1 MKRKIISLLLCLVM
15 ALSLIPTVA
24 FAATDDLT
32 TNGAY
37 SSNGWSAGGTGTI
50 NTDGLTLS
58 KTATY
63 LSENTYRIDL
73 SVVTTQEVTTQD
85 SPAAVALVI
94 DTSGSMAW
102 CSDYHKHSD
111 DCYKNSERCGPLT
124 DKYDHWVWIGL
135 VPFHKADTSCRLMDG
150 KDGFGLYPASCGTT
164 QHTHDT
170 ATGGDWCGNSTL
182 NEDTDS
188 RIANAKAAATAF
200 ISSFK
205 STSAARYVAVI
216 DFNSSV
222 TSTAWYNVSDE
233 NERKQALDAINNLGA
248 NGGTDMAAGL
258 SSANTLISATPIG
271 VEASNRHVIL
281 LSDGAPTYANRS
293 GNGSSG
299 SAEINKTTS
308 DTAATLQ
315 NAIAPGKLYTICF
328 SAEDEICYS
337 TFESNGPTVGEFLR
351 KSIAS
356 SPNDAYKAETA
367 TELNKIFTDL
377 SSTITSGL
385 DGKGWTVT
393 DPMADNISVVDGSTS
408 SEFVLTDANSKTYT
422 WTLSNPKQ
430 TSNGNTTTYTYATR
444 YTVTIAPNGTDL
456 NENDFYPTNKVT
468 TLHYTDAKGNLQT
481 ADFPVPG
488 VKVKLPDP
496 TPTTGN
502 LTINKV
508 FEGLPENTCPESVMF
523 TVTGPNNYN
532 QTVTMTAND
541 QWTKTLTDLTPG
553 DYTVTE
559 TSADVTGYTY
569 TTNNNTGTSSND
581 GKTATVTV
589 NANADSA
596 ATVNFINTYEEES
609 TPPAEDV
616 PVNIPVT
623 KTVSAKVGST
633 LPKNLPSFTFKAYL
647 GEKEVG
653 ILTLA
658 LNEKTKVSGAQ
669 NQYRG
674 TLTANIPAA
683 AFANNNN
690 MVTLTIKEDKGIDT
704 KWKYDTREYTVT
716 VRMVIERAVAEDPL
730 VIMLG
735 NDVVD
740 SVSFENI
747 YSYKYTPAPRP
758 TTPAKP
764 VTSVKTGDMGVALYA
779 GLAILSMTG
788 SAGVILR
795 RRKNDK

>member
-422 WTLSNPKQ
+422 WTLINPKQ

-633 LPKNLPSFTFKAYL
+633 LPQNLPSFTFQAYL
-647 GEKEVG
+647 GETNVG
-653 ILTLA
+653 TLTLA
-658 LNEKTKVSGAQ
+658 LNKETKVSGAQ

-747 YSYKYTPAPRP
+747 YSYKYTPAPKP

>member
-24 FAATDDLT
+24 FGDGGGNATEDLT

-37 SSNGWSAGGTGTI
+37 SSNVWSAGGTGTI
-50 NTDGLTLS
+50 PTNDGLTLS

-63 LSENTYRIDL
+63 LSDNTYQIDL

-111 DCYKNSERCGPLT
+111 DCYKNSERCGPIT
-124 DKYDHWVWIGL
+124 NKYDHWFLG
-135 VPFHKADTSCRLMDG
+135 FHKADTSCRLMDG
-150 KDGFGLYPASCGTT
+150 KDGPGLYPASCGTE

-170 ATGGDWCGNSTL
+170 ATGGVSCGHSP
-182 NEDTDS
+182 S
-188 RIANAKAAATAF
+188 RIDSAKAAATAF
-200 ISSFK
+200 IGSFK

-216 DFNSSV
+216 GFNSSV
-222 TSTAWYNVSDE
+222 TSTQWYNVSDE
-233 NERKQALDAINNLGA
+233 SQRTDAINAINNLGA
-248 NGGTDMAAGL
+248 KGGTDMAAGL
-258 SSANTLISATPIG
+258 SSANTLMSATPNG
-271 VEASNRHVIL
+271 VEAANKHVIL

-658 LNEKTKVSGAQ
+658 LNKKTKVSGAQ

>member
-281 LSDGAPTYANRS
+281 LSDGAPTYANGS

-299 SAEINKTTS
+299 SADINGKTST
-308 DTAATLQ
+308 TAATLKK
-315 NAIAPGKLYTICF
+315 AINPGKLYTICF
-328 SAEDEICYS
+328 SAENEICYS
-337 TFESNGPTVGEFLR
+337 DNKSNGPTVGEFLR
-351 KSIAS
+351 DSIAS

-422 WTLSNPKQ
+422 WTLINPKQ

-468 TLHYTDAKGNLQT
+468 TLHYTDAKGNPQT

-683 AFANNNN
+683 AFANNN

>member
-24 FAATDDLT
+24 FAVDGNATEPQT

-37 SSNGWSAGGTGTI
+37 DSQGIWTANTGNGSVTT
-50 NTDGLTLS
+50 NDGLTLS

-111 DCYKNSERCGPLT
+111 DCYKNSEICWPSPNN
-124 DKYDHWVWIGL
+124 DHWVWIGI
-135 VPFHKADTSCRLMDG
+135 VPFHKADTSCRLMRG
-150 KDGFGLYPASCGTT
+150 NKGLGLYPASCGTT
-164 QHTHDT
+164 QHTHDY
-170 ATGGDWCGNSTL
+170 ATGGSWCGNRDL
-182 NEDTDS
+182 DEDTDS

-216 DFNSSV
+216 GFNSRV
-222 TSTAWYNVSDE
+222 TSTVWYNVSEE
-233 NERKQALDAINNLGA
+233 NERMQALDAINNLGA

-258 SSANTLISATPIG
+258 SSANTLMSATPNG
-271 VEASNRHVIL
+271 VEASNKHVIL
-281 LSDGAPTYANRS
+281 LSDGAPTYANGS

-299 SAEINKTTS
+299 SADINAKTSATA
-308 DTAATLQ
+308 DTLK
-315 NAIAPGKLYTICF
+315 NAINPGKLYTICF
-328 SAEDEICYS
+328 SAENEICYS
-337 TFESNGPTVGEFLR
+337 DNKSNGPTVGEFLR
-351 KSIAS
+351 NSIAS
-356 SPNDAYKAETA
+356 STNDAYKAETA
-367 TELNKIFTDL
+367 TELNNIFTNL
-377 SSTITSGL
+377 SSSITTGL
-385 DGKGWTVT
+385 TGDGWTVT
-393 DPMADNISVVDGSTS
+393 DPMARNIAVDGT
-408 SEFVLTDANSKTYT
+408 LNGYNDANKIYT
-422 WTLSNPKQ
+422 WTLSNPTQ
-430 TSNGNTTTYTYATR
+430 TPNGNTTTYTYATS

-468 TLHYTDAKGNLQT
+468 TLHYTDAKGKPQT

-496 TPTTGN
+496 TPTPGS

-523 TVTGPNNYN
+523 TVTGPNSYN

-569 TTNNNTGTSSND
+569 TTNNTGTSSND

-596 ATVNFINTYEEES
+596 AIVNFINTYEEES
-609 TPPAEDV
+609 TPPAEVV

-669 NQYRG
+669 NQYQG

-683 AFANNNN
+683 DFANNN
-690 MVTLTIKEDKGIDT
+690 VTLTIKEVKGIDT
-704 KWKYDTREYTVT
+704 RWKYDTKVYTVT
-716 VRMVIERAVAEDPL
+716 VRMMIERAVAEDPL

-740 SVSFENI
+740 SVSFENV
-747 YSYKYTPAPRP
+747 YSYKYTPTPKP

>member
-24 FAATDDLT
+24 FGDGGGNATEDLT

-37 SSNGWSAGGTGTI
+37 SSNVWSAGGTGTI
-50 NTDGLTLS
+50 PTNDGLTLS

-63 LSENTYRIDL
+63 LSDNTYRIDL

-111 DCYKNSERCGPLT
+111 DCYKNSERCLPSPNN
-124 DKYDHWVWIGL
+124 DHWVWIGI
-135 VPFHKADTSCRLMDG
+135 VPFHKADTSCRLMKFGTLD
-150 KDGFGLYPASCGTT
+150 FGLYPASCGTD
-164 QHTHDT
+164 QHTHDG
-170 ATGGDWCGNSTL
+170 ATGGVSCGHSP
-182 NEDTDS
+182 S
-188 RIANAKAAATAF
+188 RIDSAKAAATAF

-205 STSAARYVAVI
+205 STSAARYVAVVS
-216 DFNSSV
+216 FASKAASSD
-222 TSTAWYNVSDE
+222 WFNVSTEDGY
-233 NERKQALDAINNLGA
+233 NNAIAAINKLGA

-258 SSANTLISATPIG
+258 SSVNTLMSATPNG

-281 LSDGAPTYANRS
+281 LSDGAPTYANGD

-299 SAEINKTTS
+299 SADINAKTSTA
-308 DTAATLQ
+308 AATLK
-315 NAIAPGKLYTICF
+315 NAINPGKLYTICF

-468 TLHYTDAKGNLQT
+468 TLHYTDANGTPNT
-481 ADFPVPG
+481 ANFPVPG

-496 TPTTGN
+496 TPTTGSLKIEKVLAGDGASAAADKTFTFKVMLDGQQVGDPVTIVGEGTSTVNGLTVGNTYTVVEVEEDAAIDGYN
-502 LTINKV
+502 LT
-508 FEGLPENTCPESVMF
+508 T
-523 TVTGPNNYN
+523 TVSG
-532 QTVTMTAND
+532 
-541 QWTKTLTDLTPG
+541 
-553 DYTVTE
+553 
-559 TSADVTGYTY
+559 
-569 TTNNNTGTSSND
+569 
-581 GKTATVTV
+581 TATVSD
-589 NANADSA
+589 DSA
-596 ATVNFINTYEEES
+596 ATVTVTNTYTAIS
-609 TPPAEDV
+609 TPPVETV
-616 PVNIPVT
+616 PVDIPVT

-633 LPKNLPSFTFKAYL
+633 LPQNLPSFTFQAYL
-647 GEKEVG
+647 GETNVG
-653 ILTLA
+653 TLTLA
-658 LNEKTKVSGAQ
+658 LNKETKVSGAQ

-683 AFANNNN
+683 AFANNNNNN

-747 YSYKYTPAPRP
+747 YSYKYTPTPKP

>member
-32 TNGAY
+32 TNGTY
-37 SSNGWSAGGTGTI
+37 SSNGWSAGGDGTI
-50 NTDGLTLS
+50 TTKDGLTLS

-111 DCYKNSERCGPLT
+111 DCYKNSVDRCGPIT
-124 DKYDHWVWIGL
+124 NRYGHWFLG
-135 VPFHKADTSCRLMDG
+135 FHKADTSCRLMNG
-150 KDGFGLYPASCGTT
+150 KDGFGLYPASCGTD
-164 QHTHDT
+164 QHTHDG
-170 ATGGDWCGNSTL
+170 ATGGVSCGHSP
-182 NEDTDS
+182 S
-188 RIANAKAAATAF
+188 RIDSAKAAATAF
-200 ISSFK
+200 IGSFK

-216 DFNSSV
+216 GFNSSV
-222 TSTAWYNVSDE
+222 TSTQWYNVSDE
-233 NERKQALDAINNLGA
+233 SQRTDAINAINNLGA

-258 SSANTLISATPIG
+258 SSANTQMTTNLPAG
-271 VEASNRHVIL
+271 VDAANRHVIV

-315 NAIAPGKLYTICF
+315 KAIAPGKLYTICF

-351 KSIAS
+351 NSIAS
-356 SPNDAYKAETA
+356 STNDAYKAETA

-385 DGKGWTVT
+385 TGEGGWTVN
-393 DPMADNISVVDGSTS
+393 DPMAANISVDGTLNGYND
-408 SEFVLTDANSKTYT
+408 ENKTYT
-422 WTLSNPKQ
+422 WTLSNPDQ
-430 TSNGNTTTYTYATR
+430 TSNGNTTTYTYTTS
-444 YTVTIAPNGTDL
+444 YTVKIEPNGKEADGSPL
-456 NENDFYPTNKVT
+456 REDKFYPTNEVT

-683 AFANNNN
+683 AFANNN